1 MKIVNIVTS
10 LMGNK
15 GSVVAI
21 GMRDWMV
28 FCLAY
33 LFMVFG
39 TILLA
44 TVVIIQCFLLSIL
57 EQVFSVA
64 VGPYQD
70 WESFRIPSAL
80 SNRWGWGSIQSQRR
94 SDMKSKSPI
103 WMEGFDHMVTR
114 WKFLNNL
121 TVNWAYGKY
130 RNHYRIVIL
139 KHWDGII
146 RKWKWWNIL
155 IKRFKNK

>member
-70 WESFRIPSAL
+70 
-80 SNRWGWGSIQSQRR
+80 
-94 SDMKSKSPI
+94 
-103 WMEGFDHMVTR
+103 
-114 WKFLNNL
+114 
-121 TVNWAYGKY
+121 
-130 RNHYRIVIL
+130 
-139 KHWDGII
+139 
-146 RKWKWWNIL
+146 
-155 IKRFKNK
+155 